1 MADRVYA
8 FVQAVEASAPQ
19 SDFDRL
25 SAHSKRQQLPA
36 CHHPV
41 LSVGQARN
49 PRVKVTSLL

>member
-1 MADRVYA
+1 MTDRVYA

-41 LSVGQARN
+41 LAVGQACN
-49 PRVKVTSLL
+49 PHVQVTSLP